1 MVHPGVS
8 ALGKK
13 NSTTVFP
20 RKFFSDTD
28 SRFWSGKV
36 NSGALSLTSMAVSPF
51 RRRLYRTAGWA
62 VIFLLPIL
70 TLAQVTSRGST
81 PKGPRALA
89 LLELAPN
96 GKAHLIPI
104 MIMDEGKFF
113 DGSAY
118 KATPVPMTLESG
130 TVYEAVRTG
139 VSQGLFTV
147 TLAGQLKSTWIGQGT
162 WQSAA
167 ELAAKASRPAP
178 AKPKE
183 TADEPPR
190 LRRPPPEPANAPEPK
205 PEEPK
210 PQAPAGTSATA
221 PTAGTTSSAATPPS
235 PPSTPPP
242 PPEDKD
248 RPVLRR
254 GKPAPRRE
262 AEEPFTLPP
271 VLKAPGKTTAAETAG
286 IQLIPAISDADGP
299 EPRPY
304 AYTLKPEEEAQFRA
318 KMLALAGDEVRAR
331 MKELR
336 PSLPEA
342 AAQTPPATRRKVPPA
357 AKLPPPKI
365 ENVQFR
371 VFDLSYSNEPILVL
385 GADALLPQGASA
397 GAAELPYYVTL
408 VAREDI
414 YGELHQLFATVTDAR
429 HLDVLP
435 RLELIDAVDADG
447 DGRGELLFRRV
458 FDTGAAFAVYRVVG
472 NQLWPLFEGTPGE

>member
-1 MVHPGVS
+1 ML
-8 ALGKK
+8 A
-13 NSTTVFP
+13 
-20 RKFFSDTD
+20 
-28 SRFWSGKV
+28 
-36 NSGALSLTSMAVSPF
+36 SLA
-51 RRRLYRTAGWA
+51 
-62 VIFLLPIL
+62 
-70 TLAQVTSRGST
+70 LAQVTQRGST
-81 PKGPRALA
+81 PKGPRALG
-89 LLELAPN
+89 LVELAPN

-130 TVYEAVRTG
+130 TVYEAVRAG

-167 ELAAKASRPAP
+167 ELSAKASRPAP

-183 TADEPPR
+183 APDEPPK
-190 LRRPPPEPANAPEPK
+190 LRRPPPEPPKGPEPK
-205 PEEPK
+205 LEEPK
-210 PQAPAGTSATA
+210 PPTPAGTPATA
-221 PTAGTTSSAATPPS
+221 PTASTTSSAPTPPS
-235 PPSTPPP
+235 APPV

-254 GKPAPRRE
+254 GKPAPRQE
-262 AEEPFTLPP
+262 PEEPFTLPP
-271 VLKAPGKTTAAETAG
+271 VLKAPGKTSAAETAG

-304 AYTLKPEEEAQFRA
+304 NYSLKPEEEAQFRA

-336 PSLPEA
+336 PSLPGA
-342 AAQTPPATRRKVPPA
+342 AAQTPPTARRKTPPA
-357 AKLPPPKI
+357 AKLPPPKF

-385 GADALLPQGASA
+385 GADALLAQGPSA
-397 GAAELPYYVTL
+397 NAAELPYYVTL

-435 RLELIDAVDADG
+435 RLELIDVVDADG

-458 FDTGAAFAVYRVVG
+458 FDTGAAFAVYRVIG
-472 NQLWPLFEGTPGE
+472 NQLWPLFEGRPGE